1 MQLCFAPF
9 AVGFSCK
16 SEKMDRNLLDRA
28 RICYYNSMAVEVIA
42 IIRSLV
48 NTVWY
53 RSGDVCERCRW
64 QKKRAKRSGRGRT
77 KSSANGCEDF
87 FGVPQQDITGLVPLK
102 EKLNS
107 RLHSFRSLTYTVWY
121 RSGDVCERCRWQKK
135 RAKRSGRGRTK
146 SSANGCE
153 DFFGVPQQDITGL
166 VPLKE
171 KLNSRLH
178 SFRSLTYT
186 VWYRSGHNGTDSKS
200 VVPHG
205 TVGSN
210 PTHTARKKQ

>member
-53 RSGDVCERCRW
+53 RSG
-64 QKKRAKRSGRGRT
+64 
-77 KSSANGCEDF
+77 
-87 FGVPQQDITGLVPLK
+87 
-102 EKLNS
+102 
-107 RLHSFRSLTYTVWY
+107 Y
-121 RSGDVCERCRWQKK
+121 VCERCRWQKK

-186 VWYRSGHNGTDSKS
+186 VWYRSGHNGTDSKYFLVFLS
-200 VVPHG
+200 AFLKPLDTRIFKHLFC
-205 TVGSN
+205 
-210 PTHTARKKQ
+210 KQRFCLMVCLKVLP

>member
-64 QKKRAKRSGRGRT
+64 QKKRAKRSGRGRI

-87 FGVPQQDITGLVPLK
+87 FGVPQQDIM
-102 EKLNS
+102 
-107 RLHSFRSLTYTVWY
+107 
-121 RSGDVCERCRWQKK
+121 
-135 RAKRSGRGRTK
+135 
-146 SSANGCE
+146 
-153 DFFGVPQQDITGL
+153 GL